1 MTTTSMTTTMTSS
14 FPAEIL
20 HRAAALL
27 EQRRR
32 PLLISH
38 PRPDGDTIG
47 CALALRLALLQ
58 IGSQPLLACV
68 HPIPENVAYLPGAET
83 YVSDVPEDV
92 DIDLVIAVDMS
103 DLSRTGGIY
112 KDAWCGKFPLLVID
126 HHATNTAF
134 GDVNLV
140 DPDAAATALPLAALI
155 DALGIPLTGD
165 MATCLLAAVLTDT
178 RGLRT
183 SNTTPEVLRFVGQL
197 IEAGGDYAGVMEK
210 TLDSIPYRQMRGWA
224 VALDRLQLD
233 GQLAWATFPLAEKIA
248 LGIED
253 HDDLDLGNLLSRVA
267 EAKVMATFLEMR
279 DGTVKV
285 SLRSRPGYNVA
296 WIAKVLEGGG
306 HHQAAGCS
314 VTGDLDAAQAR
325 VLPLARQE
333 LAQHPG
339 EGLGAADSATF
350 ARVSA
355 RR

>member
-1 MTTTSMTTTMTSS
+1 MMPPWTTISSTMTLMTMTSDL
-14 FPAEIL
+14 PAKAL
-20 HRAAALL
+20 HDAAALL
-27 EQRRR
+27 QQRRR

-58 IGSQPLLACV
+58 MGKSPLLACV
-68 HPIPENVAYLPGAET
+68 HPIPANVAYLPGAET
-83 YVSDVPEDV
+83 YISDVPEDA
-92 DIDLVIAVDMS
+92 DIDLVVAVDMS

-112 KDAWCGKFPLLVID
+112 KDSWRGKLPLLVID
-126 HHATNTAF
+126 HHATNDAF

-140 DPDAAATALPLAALI
+140 DPDAAATALPMAALI
-155 DALGIPLTGD
+155 DALGIPLTDD

-183 SNTTPEVLRFVGQL
+183 SNTTPEVLRFVSQL
-197 IEAGGDYAGVMEK
+197 IEAGGDYSGVMEN
-210 TLDSIPYRQMRGWA
+210 TLDSVPYRQMRGWA
-224 VALDRLQLD
+224 VALERLQLD
-233 GQLAWATFPLAEKIA
+233 GELAWATFPLAEKIA

-267 EAKVMATFLEMR
+267 EAKIMATFLEMR

-296 WIAKVLEGGG
+296 WIAKALAGGG

-314 VTGDLDAAQAR
+314 VTGDLDTAQAR
-325 VLPLARQE
+325 VLPLAREE
-333 LAQHPG
+333 LEAGCKIQDAG
-339 EGLGAADSATF
+339 
-350 ARVSA
+350 
-355 RR
+355 

>member
-1 MTTTSMTTTMTSS
+1 MMSS
-14 FPAEIL
+14 LSVDVL
-20 HRAAALL
+20 HHAAALL
-27 EQRRR
+27 QQRRR

-58 IGSQPLLACV
+58 MGKNPVLACV
-68 HPIPENVAYLPGAET
+68 HPIPANVAYLPGAET
-83 YVSDVPEDV
+83 YVSDVPEDAG
-92 DIDLVIAVDMS
+92 IDLVVAVDMS

-112 KDAWCGKFPLLVID
+112 KDAWRGKLPLLVVD
-126 HHATNTAF
+126 HHATNDAF

-140 DPDAAATALPLAALI
+140 DSDAAATALPLAALI
-155 DALGIPLTGD
+155 DALGSALTGD

-178 RGLRT
+178 RGLHT
-183 SNTTPEVLRFVGQL
+183 SNTTPEVLRFISQL
-197 IEAGGDYAGVMEK
+197 IEAGGDYTGVMEK
-210 TLDSIPYRQMRGWA
+210 SLDSVPYQQMRGWG
-224 VALDRLQLD
+224 VALDRLHLD

-267 EAKVMATFLEMR
+267 EAKIMATFLEMR

-296 WIAKVLEGGG
+296 WIAKALEGGG

-314 VTGDLDAAQAR
+314 VTGNLDAAQAR
-325 VLPLARQE
+325 VLPLAREELEAGCKRQE
-333 LAQHPG
+333 AG
-339 EGLGAADSATF
+339 CE
-350 ARVSA
+350 
-355 RR
+355 